1 MAKSWNNFIH
11 RRAMKQ
17 KKKYTFLWSLLRH
30 FLSFFFFPTNSLIL
44 LYFNKK
50 WSQLICRIQP
60 LVTDLR
66 ISLMNQLHSNLYIL
80 CVEIFFVLTLNCCQW
95 FFKYVCQMIYNYGFI
110 LKTNIHYITHAVFL
124 SWVIRKNLMFEHLIL
139 QALIHSSEN
148 SEQH

>member
-1 MAKSWNNFIH
+1 
-11 RRAMKQ
+11 MKQ
-17 KKKYTFLWSLLRH
+17 KKEIYIPLKLTETFSLS
-30 FLSFFFFPTNSLIL
+30 LSLFFSTNSLIL

-80 CVEIFFVLTLNCCQW
+80 CVEIFFALTLNCCHW
-95 FFKYVCQMIYNYGFI
+95 FFKYVCQMIYNYGLI
-110 LKTNIHYITHAVFL
+110 LKTHIHYNTHAVFL
-124 SWVIRKNLMFEHLIL
+124 SWDIRKNLMFEHLIL
-139 QALIHSSEN
+139 KALTHSSEN

>member
-1 MAKSWNNFIH
+1 
-11 RRAMKQ
+11 MKQ

-30 FLSFFFFPTNSLIL
+30 FLSLSLYFFSTNSLIF

-80 CVEIFFVLTLNCCQW
+80 CVEIFFALTLNCCHW
-95 FFKYVCQMIYNYGFI
+95 FFKYVCQMIYNYGLI
-110 LKTNIHYITHAVFL
+110 LKTHIHYNTHAVFL
-124 SWVIRKNLMFEHLIL
+124 SWDIRKNLMFEHLIL
-139 QALIHSSEN
+139 KALTHSSEN